1 MKQLEGWR
9 EGSPRVDSVQS
20 AILWAPGSVTQPP
33 LGRGRAGRGCGAS
46 PTLTPARAAP
56 LPPFLSQRCSQ
67 GRLESNQETEMT

>member
-33 LGRGRAGRGCGAS
+33 LGRGRS
-46 PTLTPARAAP
+46 H
-56 LPPFLSQRCSQ
+56 
-67 GRLESNQETEMT
+67 GRLGR